1 MKSKLISLTFIV
13 LAIVGAF
20 TTQAMNNS
28 VASMT
33 SIQGYVRGNP
43 LGTVCSA
50 SIWCSDVDGPIC
62 MSGTTQIWGKDH
74 SGRCIVE
81 LHRDTRFY

>member
-1 MKSKLISLTFIV
+1 MKSKLISLSFIV

-20 TTQAMNNS
+20 TTQAGNQS
-28 VASMT
+28 KASMT
-33 SIQGYVRGNP
+33 SIQGYVRHNAP
-43 LGTVCSA
+43 GTICSV

-81 LHRDTRFY
+81 LHRDTRFQ